1 MKVHFLD
8 DDFATNR
15 YHELTLASVA
25 QELAMELS
33 FFNNPE
39 DLLKMYTQ
47 SEEIPNILFCDV
59 NMPRMNCWEFIES
72 YMDLFPNSKTCI
84 VLLTASMDPTVNL
97 KAESYNLIKD
107 VTTKLLEPQYLQG
120 LAKN

>member
-72 YMDLFPNSKTCI
+72 YMDLFPNSKTYI